1 MAFKRFSARADKTR
15 PRRLRHPVAAPV
27 VIRHS
32 VSARRRVL
40 TWTLMAMLALALG
53 LALFI
58 AGRISAGDK
67 RLLGNLQGDGL
78 AGQIGQMKSDNARL
92 TEAYNKA
99 ATQLEIERGARKT
112 LEAQVGRLEDERDR
126 LNRDLALFD
135 NLFPTDGQSSL
146 PTIRSFR
153 IEPVMSSGT
162 PSTWRYRALVMRGG
176 KSTDNFKGQFR
187 LQVRYRLDGQEVQA
201 TSEANGR
208 SSQTIELQRYRRI
221 EGHFQSPAG
230 ATLLGA
236 TAQVMQNGRPVAES
250 RFKP

>member
-1 MAFKRFSARADKTR
+1 MPFKPFSARSDKTR
-15 PRRLRHPVAAPV
+15 PRRLRHPVASPV
-27 VIRHS
+27 VIRHT
-32 VSARRRVL
+32 VSARRRML
-40 TWTLMAMLALALG
+40 AWTLTALLVLAAG

-58 AGRISAGDK
+58 AGRISAGDN
-67 RLLGNLQGDGL
+67 RMLGKLRGDDL
-78 AGQIGQMKSDNARL
+78 AGQIGQLKSENTRL

-99 ATQLEIERGARKT
+99 ATQLAIERGARKT

-176 KSTDNFKGQFR
+176 KSADSFKGQFR
-187 LQVRYRLDGQEVQA
+187 LQVRYRLDGREIQA
-201 TSEANGR
+201 DSEQNGR
-208 SSQTIELQRYRRI
+208 SSQDIELQRYRRI
-221 EGHFQSPAG
+221 EGHFQSPPG

-236 TAQVMQNGRPVAES
+236 TAQVMQNGKPVAES